1 MTRAQFDYKITTT
14 GKLRVVLADSRSGW
28 SAVNT
33 VECPNAGKWV
43 EQFLDFDTSKLDA
56 ENRFIDEIQFYP
68 PIDAEL
74 LLDNL
79 LVYEL
84 GIQNE

>member
-1 MTRAQFDYKITTT
+1 M
-14 GKLRVVLADSRSGW
+14 
-28 SAVNT
+28 
-33 VECPNAGKWV
+33 